1 MKRKASGKN
10 NHWPFFIYQQTA
22 EGGALLPLHWP
33 SNATIHS
40 GDMSQTHCVPIEVM
54 PKYKPAVMLVLV
66 LVLKDSLRTIMKSLS
81 LSWSLIVKSWS
92 LSWSLCSKSLSW
104 SFNYES
110 LSWSFSK
117 SPWMGPCFGG
127 PRSGKAHLLWTSKA
141 QGQMRRRHS
150 RKTFNIL
157 SLVYFG
163 TQHCQKWTVVK
174 QRLITPAVKLPTVA
188 VAVCTPIDS
197 RVSDSFS
204 DSGK

>member
-1 MKRKASGKN
+1 M
-10 NHWPFFIYQQTA
+10 
-22 EGGALLPLHWP
+22 L
-33 SNATIHS
+33 
-40 GDMSQTHCVPIEVM
+40 V
-54 PKYKPAVMLVLV
+54 LVLV

-104 SFNYES
+104 SWSFNYESLS

-127 PRSGKAHLLWTSKA
+127 PRSAKAHLLWTSKA

-150 RKTFNIL
+150 RKTFNRL

-163 TQHCQKWTVVK
+163 TQHCQKWTVAK

-188 VAVCTPIDS
+188 VAVCRSIDS
-197 RVSDSFS
+197 RVSDRFS
-204 DSGK
+204 HSLK